1 MITKHAGGSALR
13 WMAHSLSPIL
23 AAVSAVSCP
32 QKPVPLC
39 SQPGDLRRDCRASP
53 PVQRFVYANIS

>member
-23 AAVSAVSCP
+23 AAVSAVKLSSEARS
-32 QKPVPLC
+32 PV
-39 SQPGDLRRDCRASP
+39 
-53 PVQRFVYANIS
+53 